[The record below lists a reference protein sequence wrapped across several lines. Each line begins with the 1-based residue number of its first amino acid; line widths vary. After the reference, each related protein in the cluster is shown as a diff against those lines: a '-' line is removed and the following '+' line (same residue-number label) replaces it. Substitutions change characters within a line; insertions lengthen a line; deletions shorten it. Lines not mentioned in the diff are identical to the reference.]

1 MKKFLFLAFLAIFI
15 VGCSTPIDNVDMD
28 EPTQIPQTE
37 EESGEIVETS
47 SDNEVVESVEEDVV
61 EDESFGI
68 TRDELSENNNGD
80 SCWVAYQGQVYD
92 LTDWLRQHP
101 GGAQS
106 ILPNCGTA
114 EQFEEAYNERHGERD
129 SGLLRNQPIG
139 EFNG

>member
-1 MKKFLFLAFLAIFI
+1 MKKFLFLSFLAIFI
-15 VGCSTPIDNVDMD
+15 VGCTASLN
-28 EPTQIPQTE
+28 
-37 EESGEIVETS
+37 EI
-47 SDNEVVESVEEDVV
+47 NEVDETASSNENIESD
-61 EDESFGI
+61 DEGYLSI
-68 TRDELSENNNGD
+68 SREELSENNNGD

-101 GGAQS
+101 GGAQA